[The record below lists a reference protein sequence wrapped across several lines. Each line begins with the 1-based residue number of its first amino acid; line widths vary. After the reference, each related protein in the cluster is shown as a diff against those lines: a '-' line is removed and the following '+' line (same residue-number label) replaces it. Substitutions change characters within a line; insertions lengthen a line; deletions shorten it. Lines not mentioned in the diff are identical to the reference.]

1 MSVVLRPTS
10 TVYLDNSFALLCKP
24 CRRLVRQICTGKD
37 TLLRFDVL
45 RGDEYIRRQA
55 HTLRIRLQRP
65 ATRLGFVLEN
75 ELSKLGGDVQSL
87 WSG

>member
-1 MSVVLRPTS
+1 MSVVQRATS
-10 TVYLDNSFALLCKP
+10 TVYLDGSFALLCKP
-24 CRRLVRQICTGKD
+24 GRRLVRQICTGKD

-45 RGDEYIRRQA
+45 RGDEYIRGQA

-65 ATRLGFVLEN
+65 ATSLGLVLEN

-87 WSG
+87 RRG